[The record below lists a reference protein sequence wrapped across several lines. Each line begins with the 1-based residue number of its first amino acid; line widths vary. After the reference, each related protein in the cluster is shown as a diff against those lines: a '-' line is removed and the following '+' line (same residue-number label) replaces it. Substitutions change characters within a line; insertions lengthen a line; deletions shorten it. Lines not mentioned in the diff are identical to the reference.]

1 MIKKYSF
8 YFILCFGLQLNAQD
22 LAQSQLHTKVRNA
35 IIELKS
41 FVALPND
48 AQFKDDI
55 DDNLFWLRKAF
66 ERRGFNTAQLPSEN
80 LDLFF
85 AATPFVEEQPTLLFY
100 MHLDGQSVEPSKWDQ
115 ADPYQM
121 VIKKPV
127 DQQFQSTTMED
138 LDAQDQLPMDWRLFG
153 RSTSDDKGPIVMFL
167 QAIDLIR
174 ENQRSIPFNI
184 KVILDGEEEK
194 GSKPLQG
201 VVVQNKE
208 LLEADYL
215 IIADGPA
222 HRSGQPTIV
231 YGCRGI
237 TTLSLTTYGPI
248 LPQHSGHYGN
258 YAPNPALDLSQLLA
272 GMKDREGRVLIDGYY
287 QGITI
292 DEETEAVLREVPDD
306 DQQIQQQLQIG
317 RTDLVGTFYQASLQ
331 YPSLNIRGL
340 QSGWVGSNA
349 RTIVP
354 NTATAEIDLRLVPE
368 SDGTRL
374 KGLVKN
380 YIANQGYTII
390 EDEPTQEQRL
400 QNNRLIKIGERGVTD
415 AFRTDLNHPFG
426 LHIKSMLESEFEQ
439 DVVRIRI
446 MGGTVPIA
454 AFINTLDIPAFIL
467 PMVNHDNN
475 QHSPN
480 ENLKIGQLAYGI
492 STYYRLLTEPFAE

>member
-1 MIKKYSF
+1 
-8 YFILCFGLQLNAQD
+8 
-22 LAQSQLHTKVRNA
+22 
-35 IIELKS
+35 
-41 FVALPND
+41 
-48 AQFKDDI
+48 
-55 DDNLFWLRKAF
+55 
-66 ERRGFNTAQLPSEN
+66 
-80 LDLFF
+80 
-85 AATPFVEEQPTLLFY
+85 
-100 MHLDGQSVEPSKWDQ
+100 
-115 ADPYQM
+115 
-121 VIKKPV
+121 
-127 DQQFQSTTMED
+127 
-138 LDAQDQLPMDWRLFG
+138 
-153 RSTSDDKGPIVMFL
+153 
-167 QAIDLIR
+167 
-174 ENQRSIPFNI
+174 SIPFNI

-194 GSKPLQG
+194 GSKPLKG

-222 HRSGQPTIV
+222 HRSGLPTIV

-248 LPQHSGHYGN
+248 VPQHSGHYGN

-287 QGITI
+287 EGITI
-292 DEETEAVLREVPDD
+292 DEETEAILREVPDD
-306 DQQIQQQLQIG
+306 DQQIKNQLQIG
-317 RTDLVGTFYQASLQ
+317 RTDLVGAFYQASLQ

-368 SDGTRL
+368 SDGNRL
-374 KGLVKN
+374 KGLVKD
-380 YIANQGYTII
+380 YIVNQGYTVI
-390 EDEPTQEQRL
+390 EEEPTQEQRL

-415 AFRTDLNHPFG
+415 SFRTDLNHPFG

>member
-8 YFILCFGLQLNAQD
+8 HFLLFFCLQLNAQD

-55 DDNLFWLRKAF
+55 DNNLFWLRKAF

-85 AATPFVEEQPTLLFY
+85 AATPFVENKPTLLFY
-100 MHLDGQSVEPSKWDQ
+100 MHLDGQSVEPAKWDQ
-115 ADPYQM
+115 PDPYQM
-121 VIKKPV
+121 VIKKPFKE
-127 DQQFQSTTMED
+127 QFKSTTMQD
-138 LDAQDQLPMDWRLFG
+138 LDEQDQLPMDWRLFG

-174 ENQRSIPFNI
+174 ENQSSVSFNI

-194 GSKPLQG
+194 GSKPLKG
-201 VVVQNKE
+201 VVIQNKE
-208 LLEADYL
+208 LLAADYL
-215 IIADGPA
+215 IIADGPG
-222 HRSGQPTIV
+222 HRSGLPTIV

-292 DEETEAVLREVPDD
+292 DEETEAILREVPDD
-306 DQQIQQQLQIG
+306 DQQIKNQLQIG
-317 RTDLVGTFYQASLQ
+317 RTDLVGSFYQGSLQ

-340 QSGWVGSNA
+340 QSGWVGNNV

-354 NTATAEIDLRLVPE
+354 DIATAEIDLRLVPE
-368 SDGTRL
+368 SDGNRL
-374 KGLVKN
+374 KALVKD
-380 YIANQGYTII
+380 YIKNQGYTII
-390 EDEPTQEQRL
+390 EEDPSQEQRL

-415 AFRTDLNHPFG
+415 AFRTELNHPFG
-426 LHIKSMLESEFEQ
+426 LHIKSMLESEFNE

-480 ENLKIGQLAYGI
+480 ENLKIEQLAYGI
-492 STYYRLLTEPFAE
+492 STYYRLLTEPFTE